1 MSFKDAW
8 TFLKGKNRRIGKKG
22 VGGNRNFSPFT
33 YNPFHPSIHSS
44 KLPKKSKKKWQYFS
58 HPQHP
63 EKEGPFQGST
73 LAYAYAKLRADP
85 QIGKQFAGMKKGK
98 QKEVAETLANH
109 LEENQEKFGLTP
121 LSPEQVSEFKD
132 TKKQKGR
139 ERAQKRFEERVNRG
153 NLEAEKD
160 NWREKFASGTDRPP
174 QQPAPVQSNI
184 TMKDLEEAKRLIEG
198 MGLEPN
204 YDNMKRFL
212 EFKQNLATQPV
223 LPKKDLEQDTYFGGP
238 REEKFRTTF
247 RGEPITLEEL
257 RQRVGSGATG
267 PKIQADFNKP
277 LPSQLTQNFDL
288 KDLQDRT
295 ALENQLNQ
303 AMREEITETPKEK
316 YQREKEERYLA
327 TPSIDD
333 AMANPITPKSKFQ
346 EEKEARQ
353 TEMSTEDRM
362 RQMQQAREA
371 HETVKTLGERK
382 VNEAT
387 TMDDFMNLLNN
398 PTPAM
403 QVEDEFNPAKSQQ
416 YLHTFLDEDGNLRP
430 EFR

>member
-8 TFLKGKNRRIGKKG
+8 TFLKAKKQ
-22 VGGNRNFSPFT
+22 P
-33 YNPFHPSIHSS
+33 
-44 KLPKKSKKKWQYFS
+44 KKKWQYFS
-58 HPQHP
+58 YPQHP
-63 EKEGPFQGST
+63 KKEGPFQGST
-73 LAYAYAKLRADP
+73 LAYAYATLRADP
-85 QIGKQFAGMKKGK
+85 KIGKQFADMKKGK
-98 QKEVAETLANH
+98 QKEVAERLANH
-109 LEENQEKFGLTP
+109 IEQNQENFGLTP

-132 TKKQKGR
+132 TKKQKGL

-160 NWREKFASGTDRPP
+160 NWREKFSSGTDRPP
-174 QQPAPVQSNI
+174 QQPAPTPVQSNI
-184 TMKDLEEAKRLIEG
+184 TMKDLEDAKQILQMMGKEA
-198 MGLEPN
+198 N
-204 YDNMKRFL
+204 FDNMKQIL

-223 LPKKDLEQDTYFGGP
+223 LPKQDTYFGVP
-238 REEKFRTTF
+238 REERFRTTF
-247 RGEPITLEEL
+247 RGEPTTLEEL
-257 RQRVGSGATG
+257 RQKVGSGATG
-267 PKIQADFNKP
+267 PKIQAEFNKP
-277 LPSQLTQNFDL
+277 LPSELTQNFDL

-295 ALENQLNQ
+295 ALENKLNQ
-303 AMREEITETPKEK
+303 MMREEITETPKEK

-327 TPSIDD
+327 TSSIDD

-353 TEMSTEDRM
+353 AEMSTEDRI
-362 RQMQQAREA
+362 RQMQEAREA

-387 TMDDFMNLLNN
+387 TMDDFMNLINN

-403 QVEDEFNPAKSQQ
+403 QLEDEFNPAKPQQ
-416 YLHTFLDEDGNLRP
+416 YLDTLLDEDGNLRP

>member
-1 MSFKDAW
+1 MSFEDAW
-8 TFLKGKNRRIGKKG
+8 TFLKAKKQ
-22 VGGNRNFSPFT
+22 P
-33 YNPFHPSIHSS
+33 
-44 KLPKKSKKKWQYFS
+44 KKKWQYFS
-58 HPQHP
+58 HSQHP

-73 LAYAYAKLRADP
+73 LAYAYATLRADP
-85 QIGKQFAGMKKGK
+85 KIGESFKSAKKSQ
-98 QKEVAETLANH
+98 QKEMAERFANH
-109 LEENQEKFGLTP
+109 LEGGGHKAFGLTP
-121 LSPEQVSEFKD
+121 LSPEQISEFKD

-153 NLEAEKD
+153 NLEADKD
-160 NWREKFASGTDRPP
+160 NWREKFSSGTDRPP
-174 QQPAPVQSNI
+174 QQPASAPAQSNV
-184 TMKDLEEAKRLIEG
+184 TMKDLEDAKQILEMMGKEA
-198 MGLEPN
+198 N
-204 YDNMKRFL
+204 FDNMKQIL
-212 EFKQNLATQPV
+212 EFKQNLNTQPV
-223 LPKKDLEQDTYFGGP
+223 LPKQDTYFGVP
-238 REEKFRTTF
+238 REDRFGTTF
-247 RGEPITLEEL
+247 RGEPTTLEEL

-303 AMREEITETPKEK
+303 TMREEITETPKEK

-333 AMANPITPKSKFQ
+333 AMANPIAPKSTFQ

-353 TEMSTEDRM
+353 AEMSTEDRM
-362 RQMQQAREA
+362 RQMEQAREA

-387 TMDDFMNLLNN
+387 TLDDFMNLIEN

-403 QVEDEFNPAKSQQ
+403 QVEDEFNPAKAPQ
-416 YLHTFLDEDGNLRP
+416 YLNTMLDEDGNLRP

>member
-1 MSFKDAW
+1 MSFEDAW
-8 TFLKGKNRRIGKKG
+8 TFLKAKKQ
-22 VGGNRNFSPFT
+22 
-33 YNPFHPSIHSS
+33 
-44 KLPKKSKKKWQYFS
+44 PKRKWQYFS
-58 HPQHP
+58 HSQHP

-73 LAYAYAKLRADP
+73 LAYAYATLRADP
-85 QIGKQFAGMKKGK
+85 KIGESFKSAKKSE
-98 QKEVAETLANH
+98 QKEIAERFANH
-109 LEENQEKFGLTP
+109 LEEGGHKAFGLTP
-121 LSPEQVSEFKD
+121 LSPEQISEFKD

-153 NLEAEKD
+153 NLEADKD
-160 NWREKFASGTDRPP
+160 NWREKFSSGTDRPP
-174 QQPAPVQSNI
+174 QQPAPAPVQSNI
-184 TMKDLEEAKRLIEG
+184 TMKDLEDAKQILQMMGKEA
-198 MGLEPN
+198 N
-204 YDNMKRFL
+204 FDNMKQIL
-212 EFKQNLATQPV
+212 EFKQNLNTQPV
-223 LPKKDLEQDTYFGGP
+223 LPKQDTYFGVP
-238 REEKFRTTF
+238 REDRFGTTF
-247 RGEPITLEEL
+247 RGEPTTLEEL

-333 AMANPITPKSKFQ
+333 AMANPIAPKSTFQ

-353 TEMSTEDRM
+353 AEMSTEDRM
-362 RQMQQAREA
+362 RQMEQAREA

-387 TMDDFMNLLNN
+387 TLDDFMNLIEN

-403 QVEDEFNPAKSQQ
+403 QVEDEFNPAKAQQ
-416 YLHTFLDEDGNLRP
+416 YVNTMLDEDGNLRP

>member
-1 MSFKDAW
+1 MSFEDAW
-8 TFLKGKNRRIGKKG
+8 TFLKAKKK
-22 VGGNRNFSPFT
+22 P
-33 YNPFHPSIHSS
+33 
-44 KLPKKSKKKWQYFS
+44 KKKWQYFS
-58 HPQHP
+58 HSQHP

-85 QIGKQFAGMKKGK
+85 KIGKQFTDMKKNK
-98 QKEVAETLANH
+98 QKEVAETLAGH
-109 LEENQEKFGLTP
+109 IEENRENYGLTP
-121 LSPEQVSEFKD
+121 LSPEQISEFKD

-153 NLEAEKD
+153 NLEADKD
-160 NWREKFASGTDRPP
+160 NWREKFSSGTDRPP
-174 QQPAPVQSNI
+174 QQPAPTPVQPNI
-184 TMKDLEEAKRLIEG
+184 TMKDLEQAKTDLLN

-204 YDNMKRFL
+204 YDNMKRVL
-212 EFKQNLATQPV
+212 EYKQNLATQPI
-223 LPKKDLEQDTYFGGP
+223 LPKQDTYFGVP
-238 REEKFRTTF
+238 REERFGTTF
-247 RGEPITLEEL
+247 RGEPTTLEEL

-333 AMANPITPKSKFQ
+333 AMANPITPKSTFQ

-353 TEMSTEDRM
+353 AEMSTEDRM

-387 TMDDFMNLLNN
+387 TMDDFMNLINN

-416 YLHTFLDEDGNLRP
+416 YLDTLLDEDGNLRP

>member
-1 MSFKDAW
+1 MSFEDAW
-8 TFLKGKNRRIGKKG
+8 TFLKAKKQ
-22 VGGNRNFSPFT
+22 P
-33 YNPFHPSIHSS
+33 
-44 KLPKKSKKKWQYFS
+44 KKKWQYFS
-58 HPQHP
+58 HSQHP

-73 LAYAYAKLRADP
+73 LAYAYATLRADP
-85 QIGKQFAGMKKGK
+85 KIGESFKSAKKNQ
-98 QKEVAETLANH
+98 QKEMAERFANH
-109 LEENQEKFGLTP
+109 LEEGGHKAFGLTP
-121 LSPEQVSEFKD
+121 LSPEQISEFKD

-153 NLEAEKD
+153 NLEADKD
-160 NWREKFASGTDRPP
+160 NWREKFSSGTDRPP
-174 QQPAPVQSNI
+174 QQPASAPAQSNV
-184 TMKDLEEAKRLIEG
+184 TMKDLEDAKQILEMMGKEA
-198 MGLEPN
+198 N
-204 YDNMKRFL
+204 FDNMKQIL
-212 EFKQNLATQPV
+212 EFKQNLNTQPV
-223 LPKKDLEQDTYFGGP
+223 LPKQDTYFGVP
-238 REEKFRTTF
+238 REDRFGTTF
-247 RGEPITLEEL
+247 RGEPTTLEEL

-303 AMREEITETPKEK
+303 TMREEITETPKEK

-333 AMANPITPKSKFQ
+333 AMANPIAPKSTFQ

-353 TEMSTEDRM
+353 AEMSTEDRM
-362 RQMQQAREA
+362 RQMEQAREA

-387 TMDDFMNLLNN
+387 TLDDFMNLIEN

-403 QVEDEFNPAKSQQ
+403 QVEDEFNPAKAPQ
-416 YLHTFLDEDGNLRP
+416 YLNTMLDEDGNLRP

>member
-1 MSFKDAW
+1 MSFEDAW
-8 TFLKGKNRRIGKKG
+8 TFLKAKKQ
-22 VGGNRNFSPFT
+22 
-33 YNPFHPSIHSS
+33 
-44 KLPKKSKKKWQYFS
+44 PKRKWQYFS

-63 EKEGPFQGST
+63 ENEGPFQGST

-85 QIGKQFAGMKKGK
+85 KIGKQFADMKKGK

-109 LEENQEKFGLTP
+109 IEGKHETFGLTL

-139 ERAQKRFEERVNRG
+139 ERAQKRLEERVNRG

-160 NWREKFASGTDRPP
+160 NWRENFSSGTDRPP
-174 QQPAPVQSNI
+174 QQPAPTPVQSNI
-184 TMKDLEEAKRLIEG
+184 TMKDLEQAKRLIES

-204 YDNMKRFL
+204 YDNMKRML
-212 EFKQNLATQPV
+212 EYKQNLATQPV
-223 LPKKDLEQDTYFGGP
+223 LPKQDTYFGVPKEGKVFP
-238 REEKFRTTF
+238 LDRFGTTF
-247 RGEPITLEEL
+247 RGEPTTLEEL
-257 RQRVGSGATG
+257 RQKVGSGATG
-267 PKIQADFNKP
+267 PKIQAEFNKP

-353 TEMSTEDRM
+353 AEMSTEDRM

-387 TMDDFMNLLNN
+387 TMDDFMNLINN

-416 YLHTFLDEDGNLRP
+416 YLDTLLDEDGNLRP

>member
-1 MSFKDAW
+1 MSFEDAW
-8 TFLKGKNRRIGKKG
+8 TFLKAKKQ
-22 VGGNRNFSPFT
+22 P
-33 YNPFHPSIHSS
+33 
-44 KLPKKSKKKWQYFS
+44 KKKWQYFS
-58 HPQHP
+58 HSQHP

-73 LAYAYAKLRADP
+73 LAYAYASLRADP
-85 QIGKQFAGMKKGK
+85 KIGESFKSAKKSE
-98 QKEVAETLANH
+98 QKEIAERFANH
-109 LEENQEKFGLTP
+109 LEEEGHKAFGLTP
-121 LSPEQVSEFKD
+121 LSPEQISEFKD

-153 NLEAEKD
+153 NLEADKD
-160 NWREKFASGTDRPP
+160 NWREKFSSGTDRPP
-174 QQPAPVQSNI
+174 QQPAPAPVQSNI
-184 TMKDLEEAKRLIEG
+184 TMKDLEDAKQILQMMGKEA
-198 MGLEPN
+198 N
-204 YDNMKRFL
+204 FDNMKQIL
-212 EFKQNLATQPV
+212 ELKQNLNTQPV
-223 LPKKDLEQDTYFGGP
+223 LPKQDTYFGVP
-238 REEKFRTTF
+238 REDRFGTTF
-247 RGEPITLEEL
+247 RGEPTTLEEL

-333 AMANPITPKSKFQ
+333 AMANPIAPKSTFQ

-353 TEMSTEDRM
+353 AEMSTEDRM
-362 RQMQQAREA
+362 RQMEQAREA

-387 TMDDFMNLLNN
+387 TLDDFMNLIEN

-403 QVEDEFNPAKSQQ
+403 QVEDEFNPAKAQQ
-416 YLHTFLDEDGNLRP
+416 YVNTMLDEDGNLRP

>member
-1 MSFKDAW
+1 MSFEDAW
-8 TFLKGKNRRIGKKG
+8 TFLKAKKK
-22 VGGNRNFSPFT
+22 P
-33 YNPFHPSIHSS
+33 
-44 KLPKKSKKKWQYFS
+44 KKKWQYFS
-58 HPQHP
+58 HSQHP

-85 QIGKQFAGMKKGK
+85 KIGKQFADMKKGK
-98 QKEVAETLANH
+98 QKEVAETLAGH
-109 LEENQEKFGLTP
+109 IEENREKFGLTP
-121 LSPEQVSEFKD
+121 LSPEQISEFKD

-153 NLEAEKD
+153 NLEADKD
-160 NWREKFASGTDRPP
+160 NWREKFSSGTDRPP
-174 QQPAPVQSNI
+174 QQPTPAPVQSNI
-184 TMKDLEEAKRLIEG
+184 TMKDLEDAKQILQMMGKEA
-198 MGLEPN
+198 N
-204 YDNMKRFL
+204 FDNMKQIL
-212 EFKQNLATQPV
+212 EFKQNLNTQPV
-223 LPKKDLEQDTYFGGP
+223 LPKQDTYFGTP
-238 REEKFRTTF
+238 REDRFRTTF
-247 RGEPITLEEL
+247 RGEPTTLEEL

-333 AMANPITPKSKFQ
+333 AMANPITPKSTFQ

-353 TEMSTEDRM
+353 AEMSTEDRM
-362 RQMQQAREA
+362 RQMEQAREA

-387 TMDDFMNLLNN
+387 TLDDFMNLIEN

-416 YLHTFLDEDGNLRP
+416 YLDTLLDEDGNLRP